1 MSKKI
6 DSKKEEKS
14 AAGVDLPELK
24 KVIKN
29 IKAEIDKIKQ
39 KEQVYVDDKTSYTSK
54 IDTLKK
60 KLDDA
65 YSSIRLL
72 RGDKNIAKEDFYS
85 QMIEF
90 EKQ

>member
-1 MSKKI
+1 M
-6 DSKKEEKS
+6 
-14 AAGVDLPELK
+14 PELK

-39 KEQVYVDDKTSYTSK
+39 KEQVYVEDKSSFSTK
-54 IDTLKK
+54 IVTLKK

-65 YSSIRLL
+65 YSAIRLL
-72 RGDKNIAKEDFYS
+72 RGDKNVAKEDFYS

>member
-1 MSKKI
+1 M
-6 DSKKEEKS
+6 
-14 AAGVDLPELK
+14 PELK

-39 KEQVYVDDKTSYTSK
+39 KEQIYVDDKSSFSTK
-54 IDTLKK
+54 IVTLKK

-65 YSSIRLL
+65 YSAIRLL
-72 RGDKNIAKEDFYS
+72 RGDKNVAKEDFYS

>member
-1 MSKKI
+1 M
-6 DSKKEEKS
+6 
-14 AAGVDLPELK
+14 PELK

-39 KEQVYVDDKTSYTSK
+39 KEQVYVDDKSSFSTK
-54 IDTLKK
+54 IVTLKK

-65 YSSIRLL
+65 YSAIRLL
-72 RGDKNIAKEDFYS
+72 RGDKNVAKEDFYS

>member
-1 MSKKI
+1 
-6 DSKKEEKS
+6 
-14 AAGVDLPELK
+14 LPELK

-39 KEQVYVDDKTSYTSK
+39 KEQIYVDDKSSFSTK
-54 IDTLKK
+54 IVTLKK

-65 YSSIRLL
+65 YSAIRLL
-72 RGDKNIAKEDFYS
+72 RGDKNVAKEDFYS